1 MGCMTHIP
9 PGVMTVKE
17 WAEQL
22 GCSRAWVY
30 MMLKQSGIAQ
40 TKVGS
45 QWVLSEADRALVLAR
60 PRRPL
65 GRPRKD
71 LTASNAI
78 Q

>member
-1 MGCMTHIP
+1 MVHTQ
-9 PGVMTVKE
+9 PGVMTVQQ
-17 WAEQL
+17 WANEL

-30 MMLKQSGIAQ
+30 MMLKQSGIPP

-71 LTASNAI
+71 LTVS
-78 Q
+78 QPVQ